1 MDEDGSIH
9 FQLARAYQRAG
20 NADASKQMMAEY
32 TRIQQRSENE
42 QRDLEEKAKI
52 TAP

>member
-9 FQLARAYQRAG
+9 FQLARAYQRVG

-32 TRIQQRSENE
+32 TRIQQRSESE
-42 QRDLEEKAKI
+42 QRDLELKANI